1 MLDPSSAKMIE
12 NANGVKDKVKKPA
25 DLIMALPDSSDS
37 SLVKRIEVI
46 NSEVSYLELQFSM
59 LEFNQ
64 EIPDK
69 LAKDLEKIP
78 LRGLFKVMIKDKKTV
93 AKTDKFLSN
102 VKNLVNNW
110 LIQMIVQ
117 EMIML
122 LFGEIYHQLQVILK
136 NLEKDFVEEN

>member
-1 MLDPSSAKMIE
+1 
-12 NANGVKDKVKKPA
+12 
-25 DLIMALPDSSDS
+25 
-37 SLVKRIEVI
+37 
-46 NSEVSYLELQFSM
+46 M

-102 VKNLVNNW
+102 VKNLVNN
-110 LIQMIVQ
+110 
-117 EMIML
+117 
-122 LFGEIYHQLQVILK
+122 
-136 NLEKDFVEEN
+136 

>member
-93 AKTDKFLSN
+93 AKNDKFLSN
-102 VKNLVNNW
+102 VKNLVKHW

-117 EMIML
+117 
-122 LFGEIYHQLQVILK
+122 
-136 NLEKDFVEEN
+136 